1 MYLYTSCEIKYFV
14 AQGSVWEK
22 DFIFDY
28 DEFFL
33 MSFFNTY
40 NLDYWLDGFMISYVY
55 YSAFLIF
62 ILNKL

>member
-1 MYLYTSCEIKYFV
+1 
-14 AQGSVWEK
+14 
-22 DFIFDY
+22 
-28 DEFFL
+28 

-55 YSAFLIF
+55 YSAFLVF